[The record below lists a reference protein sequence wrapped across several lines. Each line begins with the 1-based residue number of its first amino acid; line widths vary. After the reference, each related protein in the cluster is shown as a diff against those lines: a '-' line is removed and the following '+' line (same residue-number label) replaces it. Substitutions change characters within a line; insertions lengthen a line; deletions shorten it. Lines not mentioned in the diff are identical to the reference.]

1 MTDAERKR
9 RLAAERTRRWRARKG
24 LGVRVA
30 PVPISDV
37 DVPELLIEAGLLRAE
52 EYEDVD
58 KIGRVIGEILPGLLL
73 EVASRKW

>member
-1 MTDAERKR
+1 MTDAARKR
-9 RLAAERTRRWRARKG
+9 RLAAERTRRWRERQG

-58 KIGRVIGEILPGLLL
+58 QIGRVIGEILPGLLL
-73 EVASRKW
+73 KITGRKW